1 MILLREYDIIYG
13 TLIIDEGM
21 SDERLF
27 LSDSSE
33 RPSYIYICMNKKYT
47 LTVLG
52 VCMRDIICCERK
64 RLFFCLRGML
74 SDECDRLVD
83 RFACLSWFGTIANHQ
98 GDDVL

>member
-33 RPSYIYICMNKKYT
+33 RPSYIYIYIY
-47 LTVLG
+47 V
-52 VCMRDIICCERK
+52 
-64 RLFFCLRGML
+64 
-74 SDECDRLVD
+74 
-83 RFACLSWFGTIANHQ
+83 
-98 GDDVL
+98 

>member
-33 RPSYIYICMNKKYT
+33 RPSYIYICMKKKYT
-47 LTVLG
+47 LLTVLG
-52 VCMRDIICCERK
+52 VCMRDIFVVRGKGYFLFEGGCCPMSATD
-64 RLFFCLRGML
+64 LLTDL
-74 SDECDRLVD
+74 HV
-83 RFACLSWFGTIANHQ
+83 
-98 GDDVL
+98 

>member
-33 RPSYIYICMNKKYT
+33 RPSYIYIYMYEEKIHTADCTWSLYE
-47 LTVLG
+47 
-52 VCMRDIICCERK
+52 RHICCERK
-64 RLFFCLRGML
+64 RLFF
-74 SDECDRLVD
+74 V
-83 RFACLSWFGTIANHQ
+83 
-98 GDDVL
+98 

>member
-52 VCMRDIICCERK
+52 VCMRDIFVVRGKGCF
-64 RLFFCLRGML
+64 LFEGHAVR
-74 SDECDRLVD
+74 
-83 RFACLSWFGTIANHQ
+83 
-98 GDDVL
+98 